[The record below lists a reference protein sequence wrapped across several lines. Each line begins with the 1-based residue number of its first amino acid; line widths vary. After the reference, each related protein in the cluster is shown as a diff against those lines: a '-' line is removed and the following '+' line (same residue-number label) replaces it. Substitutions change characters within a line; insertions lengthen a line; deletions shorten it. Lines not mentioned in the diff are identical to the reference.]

1 MLSHI
6 KDIIKKAED
15 GGYAVGAFNV
25 HNLESILAVA
35 ETAQELKSPAIIQ
48 ASEGAIKY
56 IGLKNFVNLVTVAA
70 NDIAPDAPI
79 AFHLDHGGSAE
90 VVRECIEAGFTSVHI
105 DASSL
110 PFDENMELSKEVI
123 DSAHQGDI
131 WVQGE
136 VGPIMG
142 GHGVVGGTIE
152 DVPIAKLEEVI
163 EFSEK
168 TGVDTIAAAIGTAHG
183 NFDNEDIKIDLL
195 KEIKE
200 KTKKPF
206 VLHGGSGV
214 PDEKILNAIKEGV
227 NVINI
232 GTDIKVA
239 FSSTLKKTCLDNPDE
254 SDPRNLLRPC
264 IAAVKEVVAGKM
276 KLFGSV
282 NKT

>member
-1 MLSHI
+1 MLTHI
-6 KDIIKKAED
+6 KDIVKNAEE

-25 HNLESILAVA
+25 HNLESIQAVA
-35 ETAQELKSPAIIQ
+35 ETAQELGSPAIIQ

-70 NDIAPDAPI
+70 TDIAKDVPI

-90 VVRECIEAGFTSVHI
+90 IVHECIEAGFTSVHI
-105 DASSL
+105 DASAL
-110 PFDENMELSKEVI
+110 PFEENMKLSKEVV
-123 DSAHQGDI
+123 DFAHKKGV

-142 GHGVVGGTIE
+142 GHGVVGGTID
-152 DVPIAKLEEVI
+152 DVPIAKVEEVVKFT
-163 EFSEK
+163 EVV
-168 TGVDTIAAAIGTAHG
+168 GVDTIAAAIGTAHG
-183 NFDNEDIKIDLL
+183 NFDNEDVKIDLL

-214 PDEKILNAIKEGV
+214 PDEKIIDGIKNGV

-239 FSSTLKKTCLDNPDE
+239 FSTAVKKTCLENPE
-254 SDPRNLLRPC
+254 ETDPRKLLRPC
-264 IAAVKEVVAGKM
+264 IAAVKEAVAPKM

-282 NKT
+282 NKK